1 MNLEGKNE
9 TIMFRQMEE
18 NVEVLGMGK
27 GKNLKKL
34 TTTEMQR
41 KRLKDIKYKSELL
54 RMND

>member
-1 MNLEGKNE
+1 
-9 TIMFRQMEE
+9 MEE

-34 TTTEMQR
+34 IIIEMQR
-41 KRLKDIKYKSELL
+41 KRLKDIKYKFEFL

>member
-18 NVEVLGMGK
+18 NVEVLGLGK